1 MSELRKTLRDAI
13 GACDVEAVRRVLG
26 AGADP
31 NSSVTANHST
41 PLVFLC
47 ARAVSANPSSWPH
60 DERATVA
67 CAAALIEG
75 GASPNLIP
83 GQPEPIRSPLYFAA
97 QSKFPGLVSLLLGAN
112 ADVHYATA
120 DGHTSLHIASRGK
133 YSHVETVVA
142 LIAAGADVNAR
153 YLQKTPLDEAVL
165 FSNPRVYSTL
175 LRAGSALPTEQSYI
189 REGPYFLKVRRAGGF
204 KQYEAQV
211 KKSLAAMLVPKFP
224 QIPAEVIPTVVE
236 FWAHAGDY

>member
-1 MSELRKTLRDAI
+1 MACRWGRLQLVRHRRDANVSD
-13 GACDVEAVRRVLG
+13 AAFR
-26 AGADP
+26 
-31 NSSVTANHST
+31 TA
-41 PLVFLC
+41 PR
-47 ARAVSANPSSWPH
+47 ARW
-60 DERATVA
+60 
-67 CAAALIEG
+67 L
-75 GASPNLIP
+75 
-83 GQPEPIRSPLYFAA
+83 
-97 QSKFPGLVSLLLGAN
+97 
-112 ADVHYATA
+112 
-120 DGHTSLHIASRGK
+120 
-133 YSHVETVVA
+133 A

-211 KKSLAAMLVPKFP
+211 KKSLAATLVPKFP
-224 QIPAEVIPTVVE
+224 QIPAEVIPTIVE

>member
-1 MSELRKTLRDAI
+1 M
-13 GACDVEAVRRVLG
+13 
-26 AGADP
+26 
-31 NSSVTANHST
+31 
-41 PLVFLC
+41 
-47 ARAVSANPSSWPH
+47 
-60 DERATVA
+60 
-67 CAAALIEG
+67 
-75 GASPNLIP
+75 
-83 GQPEPIRSPLYFAA
+83 
-97 QSKFPGLVSLLLGAN
+97 
-112 ADVHYATA
+112 
-120 DGHTSLHIASRGK
+120 
-133 YSHVETVVA
+133 A

-165 FSNPRVYSTL
+165 FNNPRVYSTL

-224 QIPAEVIPTVVE
+224 QIPAEVIPTIVE

>member
-1 MSELRKTLRDAI
+1 M
-13 GACDVEAVRRVLG
+13 
-26 AGADP
+26 
-31 NSSVTANHST
+31 
-41 PLVFLC
+41 
-47 ARAVSANPSSWPH
+47 
-60 DERATVA
+60 
-67 CAAALIEG
+67 
-75 GASPNLIP
+75 
-83 GQPEPIRSPLYFAA
+83 
-97 QSKFPGLVSLLLGAN
+97 
-112 ADVHYATA
+112 HYATP

-165 FSNPRVYSTL
+165 FNNPRVYSTL

-224 QIPAEVIPTVVE
+224 QIPAEVIPTIVE